1 MSIEGE
7 RKISTR
13 LLIFIIPMTIR
24 CDRERIGIGDTHM
37 CAATELLPHQRGVAP
52 GHAFFFFKKK
62 INIYYLY
69 ELPALH

>member
-37 CAATELLPHQRGVAP
+37 CAATELLPFDG
-52 GHAFFFFKKK
+52 
-62 INIYYLY
+62 
-69 ELPALH
+69 E